1 MSFKR
6 NALKNKPLSIFYIRI
21 IISVQETMSNTMY
34 SLSFNSQDVL
44 YTTED
49 GAYVFRM
56 TAHAPRAAATRVML
70 GTLELPLTQFPVESS
85 WNRVYFSEG
94 LRLTDSCHKLRIT
107 ENYPYMKSS
116 SSFEITLPVYQR
128 ENQSVTLIGAS
139 EETGLELEVTTVDAH
154 CMWVIPAGIDQIQ
167 LSPSSSDGFAGFDPT
182 RANLAQEWTWGDPIR
197 LVGTSLGDVAFH
209 PAGMEFIDAKTFRV
223 KGARCSACK
232 AASLSDK
239 PSGWTLPNAG
249 YLHTPTIPGPL
260 QLASILQR
268 GLQNIGTEQNYT
280 VSVDA
285 TTGGLLLCA
294 ESLAVPQGAF
304 ANGVVPWTQASIV
317 SLQLMLGGDDLAAA
331 LGIYN
336 ISATWKANTAPDQ
349 WDPQGSEQAR
359 NLPTASSL
367 INPTVIRPDDASSLP
382 LPEHAPY
389 QIGGTNGFRG
399 GVGVAALPVG
409 WYDISAR
416 PVGAAGRHSFSQS
429 WTMAIN
435 PLYLAPPGKPLP
447 PTDPNTNEHLTSH
460 WFIHFIDS
468 MGEKH
473 RVMVPAGN
481 YDIESL
487 CELLSASMS
496 LVSAETSS
504 ANVSVTFV
512 TEQNDTTKGR
522 FKFSLVG
529 CGNSKEVV
537 PAPCMFALDFS
548 HPMATLDPGRLGFS
562 KTLYSGSS
570 SYISPH
576 AVAIPDLQLTTTSA
590 QRPPQGVWGAELI
603 GEQRRLRFTCNP
615 RSDMVVLL
623 KEINADSSITFWV
636 RTVDGRPIGHGFQEG
651 DIVQLRQ
658 STDALVVPKFLVRKE
673 DTVQYDWDPIPQTT
687 ALAPTDTTLS
697 INLPVISNLPTS
709 NIDERL
715 DGCFIL
721 TVKPP
726 QYILVDGVEEGI
738 NTCLSKGTWYLCSP
752 KDVYPSLYLDTT
764 TCPGTILPEMLGLP
778 AIVPSSKGES
788 GFMGIAQKGMRQTAL
803 VWGTVGDVSLVSQIP
818 GCDDDTSRPHS
829 PLCAWPLSAWS
840 VYRFDPPEICLV
852 YFNEGR
858 SKGSAFL
865 QHVSGS
871 NVTMPFARINLGS
884 LHREGG
890 LKSEIISTSG
900 EALTVFHLRFA
911 NPNGTRY
918 HMHNS
923 WFSFTLNVLS

>member
-1 MSFKR
+1 
-6 NALKNKPLSIFYIRI
+6 
-21 IISVQETMSNTMY
+21 MSNAMY
-34 SLSFNSQDVL
+34 SLSFNSQDIL

-56 TAHAPRAAATRVML
+56 TAHAPRAAATRVMI
-70 GTLELPLTQFPVESS
+70 GTLELPLSQFPVESS

-107 ENYPYMKSS
+107 ENYPYMQSS
-116 SSFEITLPVYQR
+116 SSFEIILPLYKC
-128 ENQSVTLIGAS
+128 ENKSVKLISAS
-139 EETGLELEVTTVDAH
+139 EENGLELEITTVNAH
-154 CMWVIPAGIDQIQ
+154 CMWVIPKGMDQIQ

-182 RANLAQEWTWGDPIR
+182 RSNLAQEWTWGDPVR
-197 LVGTSLGDVAFH
+197 LIGTSLGDVAFH
-209 PAGMEFIDAKTFRV
+209 PAGMEFIDANTFRV
-223 KGARCSACK
+223 KGARCTACK
-232 AASLSDK
+232 AVSLIDK
-239 PSGWTLPNAG
+239 AATDWTLPTAG

-260 QLASILQR
+260 QLASIFQR
-268 GLQNIGTEQNYT
+268 GLQNIGTVQPYT

-285 TTGGLLLCA
+285 TTGGLLICT

-304 ANGVVPWTQASIV
+304 VNDVIPWTQASIV
-317 SLQLMLGGDDLAAA
+317 SLQLTLGGDDLAAA

-336 ISATWKANTAPDQ
+336 ISATWKANTASDQ
-349 WDPQGSEQAR
+349 WDPQGPEQE
-359 NLPTASSL
+359 NLPTTSSL

-382 LPEHAPY
+382 LSESAPY

-399 GVGVAALPVG
+399 GVGIATLPIG

-416 PVGAAGRHSFSQS
+416 PVGATSRHAFAQS

-447 PTDPNTNEHLTSH
+447 PTDPNTNEHLISH

-487 CELLSASMS
+487 CEFLSAAMSM
-496 LVSAETSS
+496 VAAKTGS
-504 ANVSVTFV
+504 ANVSVTFI
-512 TEQNDTTKGR
+512 TEQGDASKGR

-529 CGNSKEVV
+529 CGSSNEVV

-548 HPMATLDPGRLGFS
+548 NPMATIDPERLGFS
-562 KTLYSGSS
+562 KTMYSGSN
-570 SYISPH
+570 SYMSPH
-576 AVAIPDLQLTTTSA
+576 AVAIPDLQLTISS
-590 QRPPQGVWGAELI
+590 QRPAQGIWSAEII
-603 GEQRRLRFTCNP
+603 GEQRRLRFTCTP
-615 RSDMVVLL
+615 RSDMVILL
-623 KEINADSSITFWV
+623 KDINSDSSFTFWV
-636 RTVDGRPIGHGFQEG
+636 RTTDGRPIGHGFQEG
-651 DIVQLRQ
+651 DIVQMRRGV
-658 STDALVVPKFLVRKE
+658 APLVVTKFLKRQG
-673 DTVQYDWDPIPQTT
+673 DTVQYNWDPIPQST
-687 ALAPTDTTLS
+687 PTDTTLS
-697 INLPVISNLPTS
+697 ISLPVISNSSTS
-709 NIDERL
+709 NVVEPL
-715 DGCFIL
+715 DGCFLL

-726 QYILVDGVEEGI
+726 QSILIDDGIEESI
-738 NTCLSKGTWYLCSP
+738 NDCFKKGTWYLCSP
-752 KDVYPSLYLDTT
+752 KDVYPSLYLDTN

-788 GFMGIAQKGMRQTAL
+788 GFTGIAQKGLRQTAL
-803 VWGTVGDVSLVSQIP
+803 VWGTVGDVSLMNQIP
-818 GCDDDTSRPHS
+818 GCDDDVVRLPS

-900 EALTVFHLRFA
+900 EPLTVFQLRFT